1 MCISYVSRCCEIIPH
16 QTILSVAGKRWPRA
30 GRTKRSAEHRTW
42 PKKTGFCNGCND
54 PNLSCSLSHLIQ
66 LDEILDEIAAFSP
79 IFHGIVHSIFQEFPL
94 FFGILRPFPFSL
106 RFPPARSSQ
115 LRLGI
120 PAQEPGQLVVLGFG
134 VPSVSPRKWNLG
146 GSVQDGPGI

>member
-79 IFHGIVHSIFQEFPL
+79 FSMALSIAFSRISL
-94 FFGILRPFPFSL
+94 FFLASSGPSLFPSGSL
-106 RFPPARSSQ
+106 RHVLRSSDLAFQ
-115 LRLGI
+115 PKS
-120 PAQEPGQLVVLGFG
+120 PANLSYLALEPICFT
-134 VPSVSPRKWNLG
+134 SEMELG